1 MNNTTRIFVEKNR
14 GFRVEAESLR
24 SELSENL
31 ALQIRSLRLLN
42 VYDFA
47 GFSADLLE
55 KCRYSVFGE
64 TVTDTV
70 YDSFPLEGKKYLA
83 VEFIPGQFDQRASSA
98 VDCVHLIDPN
108 ADVKIRS
115 SRLLVFDDDMSD
127 DALAA
132 IRHYYINA
140 VESREKDLSKLSLS
154 EAADVKPLADLTGFC
169 QMPESEY
176 GAFCKKWG
184 LAMNTDD
191 LREVVRYFKAE
202 NRDPLET
209 ELRILDTY
217 WSDHCRHT
225 TFTTVLTEITI
236 DDSFLKNELESE
248 LGEFHSIRKEL
259 GREGK
264 SLCLMELATI
274 GARCLRKRGLLDDME
289 VSEENNA
296 CSIFID
302 VDVDGQQEKWLLQFK
317 NETHNHPTEIEPFG
331 GAATCLGG
339 AIRDPLSGRSYIYQ
353 AMRVTGAA
361 DICKPVSETIPGKL
375 PQKLITRKAA
385 GGYSSYGNQIG
396 LATTHVREI
405 YHPGYVAKR
414 LEVGAVV
421 GAVKAEN
428 VRRES
433 PVPGD
438 VILLLGG
445 RTGRDGIGGAT
456 GSSKEH
462 TEASLET
469 CGSEVQKGNAP
480 EERKLQRLFRRPEVT
495 RLIKKSNDFGAG
507 GVSVAIGELADGLDI
522 YLDRVPTKYSGL
534 NSTELAIS
542 ESQERM
548 AVVVEAKDREAFE
561 KFCSSENVEVT
572 YVADV
577 TDSGRMR
584 MYNNGVKVA
593 DLSREFIDSAG
604 AKHYSKA
611 CIAAVEDIDPFKREP
626 EGKTTAD
633 KFCNVLSSENVASQK
648 GLVEMFDSTIG
659 RSTVLMPYG
668 GLLQSTETQVS
679 VQKLPTD
686 GFTDTASMMAFGYNP
701 DLSTWS
707 PYHGAAYAVVEACTK
722 IVAAGGDW
730 STMRF
735 SYQEYFE
742 RMTKD
747 AHSWGKPL
755 SALLGALKMQIAL
768 GLPSI
773 GGKDSMSG
781 TFEDKNVPPTLIA
794 FGITPVKAS
803 KVISPE
809 LKWEGNKLYLI
820 KHNPLENRMPDTD
833 QLKANWNYVHEQIEA
848 GHIVSGW
855 SVGFGGVAEGLAK
868 MSFGNG
874 FRVSVNVPEEDLY
887 SLSYG
892 SILVESEVELD
903 YPNAIYLGEVTDKD
917 NHRINGCRINPDKFV
932 DAWTG
937 RYSKVYPATAKA
949 EFVFPSGLCSAKLP
963 LRSIP
968 PTDSVSGPL
977 PLTRPRVDTVL
988 PEQSLTGTKKPL
1000 VYLPVFPGTNC
1011 DYDSAKAFRKAG
1023 AETRFG
1029 VFCNLTAQDVL
1040 DSIERMRKD
1049 ISECQILM
1057 LSGGFSSGDE
1067 PDGSGKFIA
1076 NVLNNKEIAD
1086 EIHKLLDR
1094 GGLILG
1100 ICNGFQALVKSGLLP
1115 YGRLGCVT
1123 KDSPTL
1129 FRNDINRHI
1138 SQMVTTRVAT
1148 TKSPWLAGMK
1158 EGDLFTIAVSHG
1170 EGKFVVNE
1178 ELAKQ
1183 LFENGQVA
1191 FQYVDPVEETPTM
1204 ESPYNPNGS
1213 YYAIEGIIS
1222 PDGHILGKM
1231 GHTERFE
1238 NGLFKNIPEEM
1249 YQPLFDNA
1257 VKYFTNK

>member
-1 MNNTTRIFVEKNR
+1 MNNTTRIFVEKNL

-24 SELSENL
+24 SELNENL
-31 ALQIRSLRLLN
+31 GLSIRELRYLN
-42 VYDFA
+42 VYDLE
-47 GFSADLLE
+47 GFSPELLE
-55 KCRYSVFGE
+55 QCRYGIFGE

-70 YDSFPLEGKKYLA
+70 TDSFPLEGKKFLA
-83 VEFIPGQFDQRASSA
+83 VEYIPGQFDQRASSA
-98 VDCVHLIDPN
+98 VDCVHLIDPA

-115 SRLLVFDDDMSD
+115 SRLLVFDDDMPDS
-127 DALAA
+127 ALAA
-132 IRHYYINA
+132 VRHYYINA

-154 EAADVKPLADLTGFC
+154 EQADVKPLAVLDGFTD
-169 QMPESEY
+169 MPES
-176 GAFCKKWG
+176 GFAAFCSEWG

-191 LREVVRYFKAE
+191 LREVVNYFKKE
-202 NRDPLET
+202 GRNPTET

-225 TFTTVLTEITI
+225 TFTTVLEEITV
-236 DDSFLKNELESE
+236 DDSFMKEEIESE
-248 LGEFHSIRKEL
+248 LGRFHDIRKEL
-259 GREGK
+259 GREHK

-274 GARCLRKRGLLDDME
+274 GARYLRAKGLLDDME
-289 VSEENNA
+289 QSEENNA
-296 CSIFID
+296 CSIFVN
-302 VDVDGQQEKWLLQFK
+302 VDVDGRDERWLLMFK

-339 AIRDPLSGRSYIYQ
+339 AIRDPLSGRSYVYQ
-353 AMRVTGAA
+353 AMRVTGAG
-361 DICKPVSETIPGKL
+361 DICKSVSETIPGKL
-375 PQKLITRKAA
+375 PQKVITRKAA

-421 GAVKAEN
+421 GAVKADD

-433 PVPGD
+433 PAPGD

-507 GVSVAIGELADGLDI
+507 GVSVAIGELTDGLDI
-522 YLDRVPTKYSGL
+522 RLDKVPTKYSGL

-548 AVVVEAKDREAFE
+548 AVVVEAKDREEFE
-561 KFCSSENVEVT
+561 KYCASENVEVT

-577 TDSGRMR
+577 TDTGRMR
-584 MYNNGVKVA
+584 MYNGGTLIA

-611 CIAAVEDIDPFKREP
+611 EILPVEDINPFVQNP
-626 EGKTTAD
+626 EGDSLNEKM
-633 KFCNVLSSENVASQK
+633 CSVLSSANVASQK

-668 GLLQSTETQVS
+668 GVMQSTETQVS
-679 VQKLPTD
+679 VQKLPTF
-686 GFTDTASMMAFGYNP
+686 GYTDTASMMAFGYNP
-701 DLSTWS
+701 DIASWS
-707 PYHGAAYAVVEACTK
+707 PYHGAAYAVVEACSK
-722 IVAAGGDW
+722 VVAAGGDW

-747 AHSWGKPL
+747 PHSWGKPL
-755 SALLGALKMQIAL
+755 SALLGALKMQVGF

-781 TFEDKNVPPTLIA
+781 TFEDISVPPTLIA

-820 KHNPLENRMPDTD
+820 KHTPLDNRMPDVE
-833 QLKANWNYVHEQIEA
+833 QLKSNWDFIHGKIED
-848 GHIVSGW
+848 GTVVSGW
-855 SVGFGGVAEGLAK
+855 AVGFGGVAEGLAK
-868 MSFGNG
+868 MSFGNAFG
-874 FRVSVNVPEEDLY
+874 IDVHVFEDDLY
-887 SLSYG
+887 NLSYG
-892 SILVESEVELD
+892 SVIVESEGELD
-903 YPNAIYLGEVTDKD
+903 YENAILLGEVTDGEDFKL
-917 NHRINGCRINPDKFV
+917 HINGESVSIDSLQ
-932 DAWTG
+932 DAWKS
-937 RYSKVYPATAKA
+937 RYAKVYPQTAAPQFGDRIPQFVKDIKVKA
-949 EFVFPSGLCSAKLP
+949 VKAPQEPV
-963 LRSIP
+963 
-968 PTDSVSGPL
+968 
-977 PLTRPRVDTVL
+977 
-988 PEQSLTGTKKPL
+988 EKPL
-1000 VYLPVFPGTNC
+1000 AYLPVFPGTNC
-1011 DYDSAKAFRKAG
+1011 DYDTAKAFRKAG
-1023 AETRFG
+1023 ADVRFG
-1029 VFCNLTAQDVL
+1029 VFCNLSSQDVL
-1040 DSIERMRKD
+1040 DSIARMKKD
-1049 ISECQILM
+1049 ISECQILA
-1057 LSGGFSSGDE
+1057 LCGGFSSGDE

-1076 NVLNNKEIAD
+1076 NVLNNKDIA
-1086 EIHKLLDR
+1086 EAIHALLDR

-1148 TKSPWLAGMK
+1148 TKSPWLAGMA
-1158 EGDLFTIAVSHG
+1158 EGDLYTIAVSHG
-1170 EGKFVVNE
+1170 EGKFVVSA

-1191 FQYVDPVEETPTM
+1191 FQYVNPVTEEPTM

-1213 YYAIEGIIS
+1213 FYAIEGIIS
-1222 PDGHILGKM
+1222 PNGQILGKM
-1231 GHTERFE
+1231 GHTERYE
-1238 NGLFKNIPEEM
+1238 TGLFKNIDEELE
-1249 YQPLFDNA
+1249 QPLFRNA
-1257 VKYFTNK
+1257 VNYFTKKH